1 MNEMSNTCLNC
12 NKKLVDNFCSN
23 CGQSAKTHRFTLK
36 HIFTH
41 DFLFAILHVNKGVL
55 FSIKEL
61 FTRPG
66 HSIREYTSGKR
77 VTHLNYF
84 TLLVIVLLVFSLVE
98 QLTPF
103 HYADLMETDKEVLEG
118 FETLLKKYPKFIY
131 IGIIPFY
138 ALSSFIF
145 FKKAQQNYAEHFV
158 LNTFKTSAV
167 IILNIL
173 FLLIASFV
181 KDTSILKKADAVLFW
196 TTLAYGTWF
205 YYQYFAPFYQNKL
218 MLLIK
223 GVLCTFLPGILLSLG
238 FIGYFLLTGA
248 IQL

>member
-1 MNEMSNTCLNC
+1 MNETIKACLNC
-12 NKKLVDNFCSN
+12 DEKLLGDFCSH

-36 HIFTH
+36 HVFRH

-66 HSIREYTSGKR
+66 HSIREYINGKR

-98 QLTPF
+98 QVTPF
-103 HYADLMETDKEVLEG
+103 HYADLKETDKEILEG

-131 IGIIPFY
+131 LGVIPFY
-138 ALSSFIF
+138 ALFSFIF
-145 FKKAQQNYAEHFV
+145 FKKAKQNYAEHFV
-158 LNTFKTSAV
+158 LNTFKTSAS
-167 IILNIL
+167 ILLNIL
-173 FLLIASFV
+173 FISIASFIN
-181 KDTSILKKADAVLFW
+181 DTSLLKKADGILFW
-196 TTLAYGTWF
+196 VTLAYGTWF
-205 YYQYFAPFYQNKL
+205 YYQYFTPFYRNKF

-223 GVLCTFLPGILLSLG
+223 GVLCTFLPGLLLSLG
-238 FIGYFLLTGA
+238 FIGYFILTGA
-248 IQL
+248 IQQ

>member
-1 MNEMSNTCLNC
+1 MNELSQVCLNC
-12 NKKLVDNFCSN
+12 NEKLQGDFCSH

-36 HIFTH
+36 HVFTH
-41 DFLFAILHVNKGVL
+41 DFLFAILHVNRGLL

-66 HSIREYTSGKR
+66 HSIREYINGKR

-103 HYADLMETDKEVLEG
+103 HYSDLTETNKEILDG

-131 IGIIPFY
+131 LGIIPFF
-138 ALSSFIF
+138 ALFSFIL
-145 FKKAQQNYAEHFV
+145 FKRAKQNYAEHFV
-158 LNTFKTSAV
+158 LNTFKSSAL

-173 FLLIASFV
+173 YISLASFI
-181 KDTSILKKADAVLFW
+181 KDISILKKADAVLFW
-196 TTLAYGTWF
+196 ITLAYGSWF
-205 YYQYFAPFYQNKL
+205 YYQYFTPFYQNKF

-223 GVLCTFLPGILLSLG
+223 GVLCAFLPGLLLSLG
-238 FIGYFLLTGA
+238 IIAYLILTGSTP
-248 IQL
+248 I

>member
-1 MNEMSNTCLNC
+1 MSQVCLNC
-12 NKKLVDNFCSN
+12 NEPLKGKFCIH

-36 HIFTH
+36 HVFTH

-66 HSIREYTSGKR
+66 HSIREYISGKR

-98 QLTPF
+98 QFTPF
-103 HYADLMETDKEVLEG
+103 HYADLMETDKEILER
-118 FETLLKKYPKFIY
+118 FEYLLKKYPKFIY
-131 IGIIPFY
+131 LGIIPLY

-158 LNTFKTSAV
+158 LNTFKTSAL

-173 FLLIASFV
+173 FISLASFI
-181 KDTSILKKADAVLFW
+181 KDISILKKADSVLFW
-196 TTLAYGTWF
+196 VTLAYGTWF
-205 YYQYFAPFYQNKL
+205 YYQYFAPFYQNKF
-218 MLLIK
+218 MLLIR
-223 GVLCTFLPGILLSLG
+223 GALCTFLPGLLLSLG
-238 FIGYFLLTGA
+238 FIGYFILTGA